1 MKYIFTTLT
10 VILLFSGCSKQNA
23 FSKFNMS
30 KEQELSAS
38 SIQSSKVR
46 FNEKINGTFS
56 SIYLNEIYP
65 EKYFKNEYF
74 FIYYYLKEKA
84 EIYNP
89 KSFVDTKLTL
99 KLNSKLPISMEKL
112 SNKNQFSHLV
122 WVDSEWNQ
130 YYIATF
136 EKQDVKKLNLVL
148 ENPPYSSAALVYQK
162 GE

>member
-1 MKYIFTTLT
+1 MKYIFTTLAI
-10 VILLFSGCSKQNA
+10 VLLFSGCSKQNA
-23 FSKFNMS
+23 FAKFNMS
-30 KEQELSAS
+30 KEQELGAS

-46 FNEKINGTFS
+46 FNEKINGAFS

-65 EKYFKNEYF
+65 EKYSQNEYF
-74 FIYYYLKEKA
+74 FVYYYLKEKA

-99 KLNSKLPISMEKL
+99 KLNSKLPINMKKL

-122 WVDSEWNQ
+122 SIDSEWNQ

-136 EKQDVKKLNLVL
+136 EKQDVKKLNLIL